1 MASIISDKDIENLE
15 RIKQILREVKQI
27 LEEIRGIDNSFSV
40 SNIIKANEETI
51 LVFNCENFMFKKE
64 DLERYEN
71 ILSDKFNNKC
81 IILNNGLTLDK
92 AIRADYAKGRDYTT
106 TTYYN
111 YEGKPIKEETIQ
123 YK

>member
-106 TTYYN
+106 TTYYDGSGN
-111 YEGKPIKEETIQ
+111 LVKEETTQ